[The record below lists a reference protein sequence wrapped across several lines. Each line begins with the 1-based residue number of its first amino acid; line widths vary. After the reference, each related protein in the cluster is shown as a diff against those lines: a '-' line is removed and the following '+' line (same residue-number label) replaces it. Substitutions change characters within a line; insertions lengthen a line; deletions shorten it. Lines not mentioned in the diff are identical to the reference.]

1 MKLLDKYVVKQFVQ
15 IFFFGIL
22 AFILIFLI
30 IDMME
35 NLDDFIDK
43 DVPAAVMAQYYL
55 VFLPEM
61 VRLITPVAVLLAAL
75 FTVGKMSNQNELA
88 AIKAGGVSLYR
99 FMMPF
104 MVTALII
111 SLFSVYFGGYVV
123 PFANKEKVRIEQEY
137 MNKSIVHA
145 GSNIFFQDSKTRIV
159 TIAYYDVGRYQ
170 ANRVSIQEFAE
181 NDITEM
187 VSRIDASRMVYDTT
201 SNNWI
206 LKKAAKR
213 EFGAQ
218 SESIFYYDS
227 LALSHLNF
235 TPEEVYKKQQKPEE
249 MNIAELKDLANSQLK
264 SGNDPTRILI
274 EYHTRLAYPFASF
287 VIVLFGIPLS
297 ANKRRGGLAVQFIM
311 NVLIT
316 FLYLVLMNIAQAYGK
331 NGVLDPVLTAWFNN
345 IIFLVVAIGYIFTVR
360 K

>member
-1 MKLLDKYVVKQFVQ
+1 MKLLDRYVVKQFVQ

-43 DVPAAVMAQYYL
+43 DVPAEIMAQYYL

-75 FTVGKMSNQNELA
+75 FTVGKMSGQNELA

-99 FMMPF
+99 FMVPF

-111 SLFSVYFGGYVV
+111 SLGSVYFGGYVV
-123 PFANKEKVRIEQEY
+123 PFANKEKVKIEQEY

-159 TIAYYDVGRYQ
+159 TIAYYDVNRYQ
-170 ANRVSIQEFAE
+170 ANRVSIQEFAD
-181 NDITEM
+181 NDITQM
-187 VSRIDASRMVYDTT
+187 LSRIDASRMVYDTT
-201 SNNWI
+201 SGDWI
-206 LKKAAKR
+206 LKKATKR
-213 EFGAQ
+213 EFGKQ
-218 SESIFYYDS
+218 NESIFYYDS

-249 MNIAELKDLANSQLK
+249 MNITELKDLADSQLK

-297 ANKRRGGLAVQFIM
+297 ANKRRGGLAVQFII

-316 FLYLVLMNIAQAYGK
+316 FIYLVLMNIAQAYGK

>member
-1 MKLLDKYVVKQFVQ
+1 MKILDKYVVKQFLQ

-43 DVPAAVMAQYYL
+43 DVPANIMAHYYV
-55 VFLPEM
+55 VFIPEM

-75 FTVGKMSNQNELA
+75 FTVGKMSGQNELA

-99 FMMPF
+99 FMLPF
-104 MVTALII
+104 LVTAFLISI
-111 SLFSVYFGGYVV
+111 FSVYFGGFIV
-123 PFANKEKVRIEQEY
+123 PYANKEKVKIEQTY
-137 MNKSIVHA
+137 MKKGIVHA

-159 TIAYYDVGRYQ
+159 TIAYYEVSRFQ
-170 ANRVSIQEFAE
+170 ANRVSIQEFRDD
-181 NDITEM
+181 DITRM
-187 VSRIDASRMVYDTT
+187 RSRIDASNMVYDTT
-201 SNNWI
+201 SGNWI
-206 LKKAAKR
+206 VKKGIKR
-213 EFGAQ
+213 VFTDSTETLT
-218 SESIFYYDS
+218 EYDS
-227 LALSHLNF
+227 LSIDYLNF
-235 TPEEVYKKQQKPEE
+235 SPDEVYKKQQKAEE
-249 MNIAELKDLANSQLK
+249 MTIIELKELADSQLK
-264 SGNDPTRILI
+264 SGNNPTRTLI
-274 EYHTRLAYPFASF
+274 EFHTRLAYPFASF

-297 ANKRRGGLAVQFIM
+297 ANKRGGGLAVQFIM

-316 FLYLVLMNIAQAYGK
+316 FVYLVLMNITQAYGK